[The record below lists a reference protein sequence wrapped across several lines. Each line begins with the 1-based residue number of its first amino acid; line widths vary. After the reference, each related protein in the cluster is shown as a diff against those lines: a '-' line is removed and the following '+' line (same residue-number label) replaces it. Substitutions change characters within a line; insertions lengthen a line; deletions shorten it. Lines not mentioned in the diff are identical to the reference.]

1 MGKYSKDQAELSG
14 RTQANLTDVLASL
27 ERAAVTTQT
36 NIRELAMYCMS
47 EEVAFP
53 KALTGFPPEPRVVK
67 GTKDA
72 LIEIPLEKENG
83 QDGPAPKK
91 KGEGPHMESWMPQLP
106 PAYTYVSTVEQRNAL
121 KDGVSEQTVSKQRR
135 QVWDAR
141 AFTCRILLF
150 LRDIL
155 NPVARI
161 FRFRPKKSLWS

>member
-1 MGKYSKDQAELSG
+1 MHGLREKL
-14 RTQANLTDVLASL
+14 LASVL
-27 ERAAVTTQT
+27 QR
-36 NIRELAMYCMS
+36 IM
-47 EEVAFP
+47 
-53 KALTGFPPEPRVVK
+53 
-67 GTKDA
+67 
-72 LIEIPLEKENG
+72 LILLDNQQ